1 MTPTVRRLAVA
12 RGELDVWLLPPPDS
26 PRDVPYDELDAYERG
41 RADSYR
47 RPDDRQMYAAA
58 HVGLRRVL
66 AGYTGIEPSRLNLA
80 GERYNGNGERHGRPV
95 VLGVPGGAPQFS
107 LSHSHGLAIVVVA
120 ESRVGADV
128 QRLPSPQTAEA
139 CLPALHPAER
149 EELEKIPEH
158 ERTMAFGRLWTR
170 KEAYLKGLGTGLTRG
185 PTSTTSVRRDWPSG
199 RRAGWWATC
208 PCVPP
213 TSRRW
218 RWPGRGIGPSPFA
231 PCPPP
236 ICTPRMRWSVLWRW
250 NRGCGRC
257 SGIPL
262 STGIWSAEE
271 MGGLRVGLRVR
282 VVLGWSRG
290 SPRP

>member
-149 EELEKIPEH
+149 EELGKIPEH

-185 PTSTTSVRRDWPSG
+185 ADLDYLGEAGLAERPTGWVVGNLPLCSTHIAAVALAGTGDRPVAI
-199 RRAGWWATC
+199 RA
-208 PCVPP
+208 VP
-213 TSRRW
+213 TAYLY
-218 RWPGRGIGPSPFA
+218 A
-231 PCPPP
+231 PDAVE
-236 ICTPRMRWSVLWRW
+236 RLV
-250 NRGCGRC
+250 
-257 SGIPL
+257 
-262 STGIWSAEE
+262 E
-271 MGGLRVGLRVR
+271 MEPGLRSMLRDPAQHGDLER
-282 VVLGWSRG
+282 
-290 SPRP
+290 